1 VGFYSAKCEGC
12 SHPLLCLQA
21 TGDINAWMIQAVAI
35 TPDGSLLKG
44 EYDGYGS
51 LHSPSGAE
59 FSDAVGHITT
69 VWHRA
74 CWEAAGKPDDYR
86 GESAYAEDQGWFF
99 ADGAHD
105 MPEPTR

>member
-1 VGFYSAKCEGC
+1 
-12 SHPLLCLQA
+12 
-21 TGDINAWMIQAVAI
+21 MIQAVAI